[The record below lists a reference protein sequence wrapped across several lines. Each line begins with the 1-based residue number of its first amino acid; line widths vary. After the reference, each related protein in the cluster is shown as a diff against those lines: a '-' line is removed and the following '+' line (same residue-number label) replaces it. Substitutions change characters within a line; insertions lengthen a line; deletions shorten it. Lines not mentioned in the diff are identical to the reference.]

1 MPLFASFVPLPR
13 SFLVCVEKGGGV
25 LIYKSNNIDKL
36 DSIFDSL
43 LFSGR
48 FARLAIFHSEEKLFK
63 FLLGLKKFNKFLG
76 IKNIE

>member
-43 LFSGR
+43 LLSGR
-48 FARLAIFHSEEKLFK
+48 FSKLAFHSNEEKLFK